1 MRDWMKRHRR
11 LLIIAVVL
19 TGIAAGVPTAV
30 FCMRGKVETK
40 QRQVRQNTLPL
51 SKMDLTRSVSATG
64 TIESAKV
71 KIVRA
76 DVSDIKIEKVL
87 VNVGDKVKKGQTLV
101 TFDKSDLQQTL
112 QEAEDNLSDVKEQ
125 NQTELSAAQRKLTEA
140 RKTYENQ
147 KKEQKQ
153 GASPVQGESDV
164 QSAKDALAT
173 TKNTQKKTLKEA
185 QKSVREAKKAL
196 EDCSATA
203 SMDGTVTAIGVEPGD
218 SYHGGDL
225 AEISDCSN
233 FQVKATVDEYEI
245 SELSKGQKV
254 IILTDATGDT
264 ELQGKITYVAPT
276 TGSTLNNSGSSD
288 NSGSSGNGGSSSA
301 GSTSSSSS
309 GYEVRIRVKTSSEKL
324 RVGMTARCSMILEEV
339 SDVYAVPYDAIHT
352 NRKGETVLYVQDS
365 SGKQSEVAVT
375 KGMESDYYTEV
386 SGEQLSEGLQI
397 LLPTDKTNAD
407 VNSGEKEDNRDGG
420 LDGFLNGSRENRGER
435 NRPNQRPDGAPNGM
449 AGM

>member
-1 MRDWMKRHRR
+1 MRDWMKRHRK

-19 TGIAAGVPTAV
+19 TGIAAGVPAAV
-30 FCMRGKVETK
+30 FRMRGTVETK
-40 QRQVRQNTLPL
+40 QREVRQNTLPL

-76 DVSDIKIEKVL
+76 DVSDIKVKKVL
-87 VNVGDKVKKGQTLV
+87 VKVGDKVKKGQTLV
-101 TFDKSDLQQTL
+101 TFDKSDLQETL
-112 QEAEDNLSDVKEQ
+112 QEAEANLADVKEQ
-125 NQTELSAAQRKLTEA
+125 NQAELSAAQRKLTEA
-140 RKTYENQ
+140 RKTYESQ
-147 KKEQKQ
+147 KKQQKQ

-185 QKSVREAKKAL
+185 QKSVTEAKKAL

-203 SMDGTVTAIGVEPGD
+203 SMNGTVTAIGVESGD

-245 SELSKGQKV
+245 PELEKGQKV

-288 NSGSSGNGGSSSA
+288 NSVSA
-301 GSTSSSSS
+301 GSGGASSTGATSSGSS
-309 GYEVRIRVKTSSEKL
+309 GYEVRIRVKTSSNKL
-324 RVGMTARCSMILEEV
+324 RIGMTARCSMILEEV

-352 NRKGETVLYVQDS
+352 NPKGETVLYVRDS
-365 SGKQSEVAVT
+365 SGKQSEVPVT
-375 KGMESDYYTEV
+375 KGMESDYYAEV
-386 SGEQLSEGLQI
+386 SGEQLSEGLEI
-397 LLPTDKTNAD
+397 LLPTDKTSAD
-407 VNSGEKEDNRDGG
+407 VNSDGEEDNRDGG
-420 LDGFLNGSRENRGER
+420 LDGFLNGGRDNRGER
-435 NRPNQRPDGAPNGM
+435 NRSNQPPDGAPNGM